1 MQSKSGT
8 ARRGRPCKEGSQ
20 QQRGGVWGKTLI
32 LNPRPTLVV
41 AGGLG
46 GNVGVHAAVVG
57 VLDVQLGALAPP
69 EGGLR
74 QPVKVQVRLARVPL
88 PGDSHVVPVAVSPAP
103 KAESA

>member
-69 EGGLR
+69 EGGPASAR
-74 QPVKVQVRLARVPL
+74 QSTGASRQ
-88 PGDSHVVPVAVSPAP
+88 SPT
-103 KAESA
+103 SR

>member
-1 MQSKSGT
+1 MGQSPK
-8 ARRGRPCKEGSQ
+8 
-20 QQRGGVWGKTLI
+20 
-32 LNPRPTLVV
+32 PTLVM
-41 AGGLG
+41 AGGLCG
-46 GNVGVHAAVVG
+46 DVGVHAAAVG

-88 PGDSHVVPVAVSPAP
+88 PCDSHVVPVTVRPAR